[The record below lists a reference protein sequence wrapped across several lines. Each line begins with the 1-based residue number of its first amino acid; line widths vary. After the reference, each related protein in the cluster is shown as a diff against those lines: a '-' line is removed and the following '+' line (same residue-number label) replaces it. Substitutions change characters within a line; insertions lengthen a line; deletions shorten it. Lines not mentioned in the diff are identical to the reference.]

1 MALTLQAS
9 GVFMGDL
16 LNPSTDMLPPQDMY
30 EACRVMGKYVQHRD
44 GASWDFDA
52 LNEMDIDP
60 EFERLVTAYLEPML
74 SQSNTRKGWKLPET
88 TLVYPWI
95 ARMYPDAYY
104 IQWYRDPRDSI
115 LGGHTTDDIT
125 RFGAPCE
132 LPEDDIERRALSW
145 QYQHEIIKATPP
157 PRNVITVRFEDFV
170 LKQEET
176 LGRLEDFLG
185 FPLARIIV
193 NPDRVHLWKREG
205 TEVPEFPYLTKALD
219 ELGYA

>member
-9 GVFMGDL
+9 GVHMGPF
-16 LNPSTDMLPPQDMY
+16 LNASTDMLPPDDLY
-30 EACRVMGKYVQHRD
+30 TACRVMSPYVKHVE
-44 GASWDFDA
+44 GEVWDFSA
-52 LNEMDIDP
+52 LHEMDIDP
-60 EFERLVTAYLEPML
+60 EFTRLVESYLVHVLASESRL
-74 SQSNTRKGWKLPET
+74 KGWKLPET

-95 ARMYPDAYY
+95 ARMYPDAYF

-115 LGGHTTDDIT
+115 MGGHVTDDIT
-125 RFGAPCE
+125 DFDVPCE
-132 LPEDDIERRALSW
+132 RPEDALERRALSW
-145 QYQHEIIKATPP
+145 HYQHELIKATPA

-185 FPLARIIV
+185 FPLARV
-193 NPDRVHLWKREG
+193 MVKPDRVHLWKQKDQQ
-205 TEVPEFPYLTKALD
+205 VPDFPFLAEALE